1 MRRSFAAVISIVIL
15 LFTPALSGETSPS
28 ADMLLQRGKDN
39 FRSGHYREA
48 VTDLEAASAAFLT
61 PEQKQAYIASGHLD
75 TLPKFEESLV
85 YLALAQSHLGNE
97 GEARTAITRL
107 LNAERIEPV
116 YAGLKLDPDAG
127 ELEKIVVALMPAVPL
142 PPNAQLAAGGAGTP
156 VQTAGAA
163 APSQVPPP
171 PATAPVEQTVMST
184 PAPAATPAPIFVPTG
199 TTAEPTLT
207 ATHAPEP
214 AAEPVQTAAVPP
226 PPPPPADVAAPAP
239 APAQEAAV
247 QTADDQSKLAVQPTL
262 AAERASMLK
271 AIDEQVAR
279 QVAEKVAAARAEI
292 ERDAQQ
298 KIVAEREA
306 SQRAAESRIA
316 EARQAA
322 DKAAQER
329 VAQERAAAQQ
339 AADQRIAEERAAAE
353 KASAAKIAEEREAVQ
368 RAADEKIAAEREAS
382 QRAADEK
389 IAAERA
395 ASQRAA
401 DEKIA
406 AERAAAERATAA
418 KLAEAEAQARRGLLA
433 SLRQADSAA
442 ANGQVAD
449 ASRLYAQLAS
459 TPGVSREA
467 VAAAAAGLYRT
478 GDFASAV
485 KAFQR
490 LGTFARG
497 EEDLRYYNA
506 VALFETGHYDQAK
519 KELACALPFIQVNDD
534 VARYRLKIEQMAA
547 QQAMR

>member
-1 MRRSFAAVISIVIL
+1 VRRSVAAVISILIL
-15 LFTPALSGETSPS
+15 LFTTALSGETAPS
-28 ADMLLQRGKDN
+28 ADALLQRGKDN
-39 FRSGHYREA
+39 FRSGHYQEA
-48 VTDLEAASAAFLT
+48 VTDLEATSAAFLT
-61 PEQKQAYIASGHLD
+61 PEQKQAYIASGHLA

-85 YLALAQSHLGNE
+85 YLALAQSHLGHE

-116 YAGLKLDPDAG
+116 YAGLKLDPDAA
-127 ELEKIVVALMPAVPL
+127 EFEKIVVALMPAVPL
-142 PPNAQLAAGGAGTP
+142 PPNAQLAAGGVAIP
-156 VQTAGAA
+156 EQTAAVAA
-163 APSQVPPP
+163 TSRVPPP
-171 PATAPVEQTVMST
+171 PPAASAPVEQTVMST
-184 PAPAATPAPIFVPTG
+184 PAPIFVPTG
-199 TTAEPTLT
+199 TTTEPTLT
-207 ATHAPEP
+207 ATHTPEP
-214 AAEPVQTAAVPP
+214 TAEPVQTASVPP
-226 PPPPPADVAAPAP
+226 PPPAIAAPAP
-239 APAQEAAV
+239 APVPVSAPVV
-247 QTADDQSKLAVQPTL
+247 QTADEQSKLAVQPTL
-262 AAERASMLK
+262 AAERATMLK

-292 ERDAQQ
+292 ERDAQERLS
-298 KIVAEREA
+298 AEREA

-322 DKAAQER
+322 EKAAQER
-329 VAQERAAAQQ
+329 VAQERAAVQQ
-339 AADQRIAEERAAAE
+339 AADQRIAEERAAVE
-353 KASAAKIAEEREAVQ
+353 KASEAKIAQEREAAQ
-368 RAADEKIAAEREAS
+368 RAAEEKV
-382 QRAADEK
+382 
-389 IAAERA
+389 
-395 ASQRAA
+395 
-401 DEKIA
+401 A
-406 AERAAAERATAA
+406 AERAAAERAATA

-449 ASRLYAQLAS
+449 ASRIYAQLAS

-506 VALFETGHYDQAK
+506 VALFETGHYEQAK

-534 VARYRLKIEQMAA
+534 VARYRVKIEQMAA